1 MRIVDEATLR
11 RAVTVAGA
19 VSAVEAAFAALAR
32 GEARL
37 PPPINLDIP
46 EAQGEV
52 HVKGGHM
59 AGSPFYAFKVATG
72 FYANERRGLP
82 NGSGMVFV
90 GDAATGFPAAL
101 LLDNGWLTD
110 LRTGAAGA
118 VAVKHLA
125 RTELWKVAVLGAGV
139 QARMQLRCLAAVRE
153 PDDVVIWSR
162 SLERA
167 AACAADVQQELG
179 VRATVAASA
188 EEAVR
193 DADLVY
199 TVTPSRAPLLLPGW
213 LAAGALVVAVGS
225 DGPQKQ
231 ELDVGVLAQADRLVA
246 DHLGQCLRL
255 GELHHAV
262 DAGVVEP
269 AAVVELGD
277 VVLGRVSGR
286 RSALERIVCD
296 LTGVG
301 VQDAAIASAAMAALD
316 AAAGPEG
323 AVLGHEEPIA

>member
-1 MRIVDEATLR
+1 VRIVDEATLR
-11 RAVTVAGA
+11 RTVTVAEA

-46 EAQGEV
+46 ESQGEV
-52 HVKGGHM
+52 HVKGGQI

-72 FYANERRGLP
+72 FYGNARRGLP
-82 NGSGMVFV
+82 SGSGMVVV

-118 VAVKHLA
+118 VAARHLG
-125 RTELWKVAVLGAGV
+125 RSELWKVAVLGAGV

-153 PDDVVIWSR
+153 PGDVAIWSR
-162 SLERA
+162 SA
-167 AACAADVQQELG
+167 AHASACAGDVERELG
-179 VRATVAASA
+179 VRSTVAATP

-193 DADLVY
+193 EADLVY
-199 TVTPSRAPLLLPGW
+199 TVTPSRTPLLLPGW
-213 LAAGALVVAVGS
+213 LAPGALVVAVGS
-225 DGPQKQ
+225 DGPEKQ

-262 DAGVVEP
+262 DAGVVDP
-269 AAVVELGD
+269 SSVVELGQ

-286 RSALERIVCD
+286 RSASERIVCD

-301 VQDAAIASAAMAALD
+301 VQDAAIAAAAMAALG
-316 AAAGPEG
+316 AADGDGGGYPAG
-323 AVLGHEEPIA
+323 EEPKP